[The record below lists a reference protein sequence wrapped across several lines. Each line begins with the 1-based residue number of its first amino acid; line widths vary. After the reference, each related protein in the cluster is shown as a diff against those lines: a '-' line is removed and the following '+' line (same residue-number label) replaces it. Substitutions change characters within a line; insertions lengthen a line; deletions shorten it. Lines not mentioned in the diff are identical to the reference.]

1 MKLIPLSDFVLE
13 QDKITSKRPLRG
25 IYTYKAIRS
34 YDKIVNYANFL
45 KQPVHE
51 SMFIPIDKQGN
62 IISRPNLE
70 DGYSSIGYSSDVSKA
85 IAKYKKAQKKVLFN
99 GRYKTGM
106 FDKPISEM
114 IVEDLIKF
122 EFELT
127 PSALEA
133 IGLKE

>member
-34 YDKIVNYANFL
+34 YDKIVGYANFL
-45 KQPVHE
+45 KQSVHE
-51 SMFIPIDKQGN
+51 GMFIPIDEQGN

-70 DGYSSIGYSSDVSKA
+70 GGYTSFGYSSEAFEVIT
-85 IAKYKKAQKKVLFN
+85 KYKKAEKKVFFK
-99 GRYKTGM
+99 GICKTGM

-114 IVEDLIKF
+114 IVEDLVKF

-133 IGLKE
+133 IGIKE